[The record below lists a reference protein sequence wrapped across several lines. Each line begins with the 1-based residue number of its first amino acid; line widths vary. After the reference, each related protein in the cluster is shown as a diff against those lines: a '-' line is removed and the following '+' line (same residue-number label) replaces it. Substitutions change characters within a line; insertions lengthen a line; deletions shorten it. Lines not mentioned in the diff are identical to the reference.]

1 MSSRSLLISFPLL
14 RTSHCG
20 LTPDRSGAVFL
31 SLFHDIFILFSR
43 CRGPWGLS
51 ASRAA
56 TAPSRPPR
64 APSAARR
71 RLRRGASRQA
81 RRTSSGES
89 RTCSRPPPVP
99 PSAPPTVTLNL
110 PLSSTIFHYL
120 PLSPTIFQYLP
131 LSSSIFHS
139 PTTRS
144 SIGTVGG
151 RVGGTGGGVGETEAC
166 FAQARGVFTRKDHPL
181 RWAATNLHLAEA
193 YAARVQG
200 EPRRNVEQAI
210 EHCRFCCAL
219 SSLGGQPRCVLGLG
233 KRGLGFTE
241 CVSARR
247 Q

>member
-1 MSSRSLLISFPLL
+1 MYARAQVPLPPPHYQYVSSRSVYELEIALDMSSRSLLISFPLL

-89 RTCSRPPPVP
+89 RTCSRPPPLP

-139 PTTRS
+139 LPLH
-144 SIGTVGG
+144 G
-151 RVGGTGGGVGETEAC
+151 
-166 FAQARGVFTRKDHPL
+166 QASVR
-181 RWAATNLHLAEA
+181 
-193 YAARVQG
+193 
-200 EPRRNVEQAI
+200 
-210 EHCRFCCAL
+210 
-219 SSLGGQPRCVLGLG
+219 
-233 KRGLGFTE
+233 
-241 CVSARR
+241 
-247 Q
+247 

>member
-1 MSSRSLLISFPLL
+1 MASPQIVAGRCFSPFFMTYLFIFPLQGTL
-14 RTSHCG
+14 G
-20 LTPDRSGAVFL
+20 
-31 SLFHDIFILFSR
+31 FICLSR
-43 CRGPWGLS
+43 CDRAEPPAAGALGGAAAPAARGEPSGEEDIERGITHLQQ
-51 ASRAA
+51 
-56 TAPSRPPR
+56 APSRPPFR
-64 APSAARR
+64 SPYCDP
-71 RLRRGASRQA
+71 Q
-81 RRTSSGES
+81 
-89 RTCSRPPPVP
+89 
-99 PSAPPTVTLNL
+99 
-110 PLSSTIFHYL
+110 SSTIFHYL
-120 PLSPTIFQYLP
+120 PLSSTISHYLPVSSSIFQYLP
-131 LSSSIFHS
+131 LSS
-139 PTTRS
+139 TTRS
-144 SIGTVGG
+144 HSGTVGG